1 MLMPLVQL
9 RNISLSF
16 GDQPLL
22 DSVNLVIDE
31 KEKLALVG
39 RNGTG
44 KSTLLKLLERKI
56 QADEGEIIFSDGII
70 ISKLRQ
76 EIPNDLNGDVHSII
90 ALGDKINGQLLYDYY
105 SQEAGQDDEH
115 LQQQL
120 NESDAW
126 TVDQRIK
133 TLISKFELN
142 AKDTFAHLSGGLK
155 RRVLLAQS
163 LLSEPDLLLLDE
175 PTNHLDIATIEWM
188 EKMLK
193 SLNTS
198 LLIVS
203 HDRSFINKLA
213 TRIIDL
219 DRGDITSWPG
229 NYNQYLTGKE
239 KILEDQHNQQQAFD
253 KKLSQEEVW
262 IRKGIQARRTRNEG
276 RVRALQKMR
285 NLRSQRR
292 EKQQSAKFSLNQ
304 ASKSGQLVVE
314 AISVNYSHDKSNNI
328 IQDFSAT
335 LLRGDKVG
343 IIGPNGCG
351 KSTLIKLLTGE
362 LVPDSGS
369 IKLGTRLEVAYLDQH
384 RTAIKESHSLLD
396 NISQGASEVVINGK
410 PIHIMSYLQ
419 EFLFPPKRAQVP
431 ASSLSGGERN
441 RLVLAKLFTKPFNLL
456 ILDEPTNDLDIDTLE
471 LLEQKL
477 VDYEGTLLL
486 ISHDRTFLNNIVS
499 STIVFEDDALI
510 REYIGGYDDWMRQRK
525 IQTTSK
531 KSNASQATKPDP
543 VRKTPT
549 KKLNYKEKTELEALP
564 AQIES
569 METNLEHLQK
579 QLTTADFYKQSNDK
593 IVKTNEQITTLQA
606 NLEQAYQRWEE
617 LENK

>member
-1 MLMPLVQL
+1 MPLVHL
-9 RNISLSF
+9 KNLSLSF

-22 DSVNLVIDE
+22 DNVSLSIDE
-31 KEKLALVG
+31 KEKIALVG

-44 KSTLLKLLERKI
+44 KSTLLKLLERNI
-56 QADEGEIIFSDGII
+56 PPDDGEIIFRDGVII
-70 ISKLRQ
+70 CKLRQ
-76 EIPNDLNGDVHSII
+76 EIPNQLTGDVRSVI
-90 ALGDKINGQLLYDYY
+90 ALGDDTCGELLFEYYMQENHQINDN
-105 SQEAGQDDEH
+105 

-120 NESDAW
+120 NEHDAW
-126 TVDQRIK
+126 HVDQRIK
-133 TLISKFELN
+133 TLISKFDLN
-142 AKDTFAHLSGGLK
+142 AKDNFTHLSGGLK
-155 RRVLLAQS
+155 RRVLLARS

-175 PTNHLDIATIEWM
+175 PTNHLDVSTIEWM

-219 DRGDITSWPG
+219 DRGEITSWPG
-229 NYNQYLTGKE
+229 NYNQYLIGKE
-239 KILEDQHNQQQAFD
+239 KMLEDQQNQQHAFD
-253 KKLSQEEVW
+253 KKLNQEEVW

-276 RVRALQKMR
+276 RVRALEKMR
-285 NLRSQRR
+285 QQRSKRR
-292 EKQQSAKFSLNQ
+292 SKQQSATFSLNQ
-304 ASKSGQLVVE
+304 ATKSGQLVAE
-314 AISVNYSHDKSNNI
+314 AIDVNYSHDNSDFI
-328 IQDFSAT
+328 IKGFST
-335 LLRGDKVG
+335 TILRGDKIG

-362 LVPDSGS
+362 LTPISGS
-369 IKLGTRLEVAYLDQH
+369 INLGTRLEIAYLDQH
-384 RTAIKESHSLLD
+384 RSAIQENHSLLD
-396 NISQGASEVVINGK
+396 NIAQGSSEVVVNGK
-410 PIHIMSYLQ
+410 PIHVMSYLQ

-499 STIVFEDDALI
+499 STLVFEADQKI
-510 REYIGGYDDWMRQRK
+510 NEYVGGYDDWLRQRK
-525 IQTTSK
+525 ISSNESQAIQKPTSK
-531 KSNASQATKPDP
+531 NKPSIKIKS
-543 VRKTPT
+543 R
-549 KKLNYKEKTELEALP
+549 KLNYKEKTELENLP
-564 AQIES
+564 QQIER
-569 METNLEHLQK
+569 MEAELEDLQNE
-579 QLTTADFYKQSNDK
+579 LADPEFYKREEQA
-593 IVKTNEQITTLQA
+593 IIQTNEKLTAIQTS
-606 NLEQAYQRWEE
+606 LENTYKRWEE
-617 LENK
+617 LENS

>member
-1 MLMPLVQL
+1 MPLVQL
-9 RNISLSF
+9 KNISLSF
-16 GDQPLL
+16 GDMPLL
-22 DSVNLVIDE
+22 DNVNLAIDE

-56 QADEGEIIFSDGII
+56 QPDDGEIIFSDGVI

-76 EIPNDLNGDVHSII
+76 EIPNDLSGNVHSII
-90 ALGDKINGQLLYDYY
+90 ALGDKTCGQLLFDYY
-105 SQEAGQDDEH
+105 TQEDQHSNES
-115 LQQQL
+115 LQHQL
-120 NESDAW
+120 NETDAW
-126 TVDQRIK
+126 TVDHRIK
-133 TLISKFELN
+133 TLISKFELKGN
-142 AKDTFAHLSGGLK
+142 DKFTNLSGGLK

-175 PTNHLDIATIEWM
+175 PTNHLDISTIEWM

-193 SLNTS
+193 SLKTS

-219 DRGDITSWPG
+219 DRGEMTSWPG
-229 NYNQYLTGKE
+229 DYNQYLTGKE
-239 KILEDQHNQQQAFD
+239 KVLEDQQNQQHAFD

-285 NLRSQRR
+285 NVRSQRR
-292 EKQQSAKFSLNQ
+292 EKQQSATFKLNQ

-314 AISVNYSHDKSNNI
+314 AIDVNYSHDNSQQI
-328 IQDFSAT
+328 IKNFNT
-335 LLRGDKVG
+335 TILRGDKIG

-362 LVPDSGS
+362 LSPDGGS

-384 RTAIKESHSLLD
+384 RSAIKENQSLLD
-396 NISQGASEVVINGK
+396 NISQGASEVVINGR
-410 PIHIMSYLQ
+410 PIHIMTYLQ

-441 RLVLAKLFTKPFNLL
+441 RLMLAKLFTKPFNLL

-471 LLEQKL
+471 LLEEKL
-477 VDYEGTLLL
+477 VNYEGTLLL

-499 STIVFEDDALI
+499 STLVFEADSRI
-510 REYIGGYDDWMRQRK
+510 HEYIGGYDDWVRQRK
-525 IQTTSK
+525 THTFESKTSENSPAK
-531 KSNASQATKPDP
+531 PKSAQQSQ
-543 VRKTPT
+543 T
-549 KKLNYKEKTELEALP
+549 KKLTYKEKTELEELP
-564 AQIES
+564 VQIEL
-569 METNLEHLQK
+569 MEADLDKLQK
-579 QLTTADFYKQSNDK
+579 QLAMPDFYKQANED
-593 IVKTNEQITTLQA
+593 IIKTNEQLATLQA
-606 NLEQAYQRWEE
+606 GLEHAYQRWEK
-617 LENK
+617 LENA